1 MSLDVYLE
9 FAPANNSG
17 SDIFIRENGQT
28 REISQA
34 EWSERFPDSEPVVF
48 KLEPNEGY
56 WSNITHNLGKM
67 AKAAGI
73 YEHLWRPEEIDITTA
88 GQLVEPLTA
97 GLATLRAEPDRFRV
111 LNPSNGWGNYE
122 GLVQFVADYL
132 AACQDNP
139 TATIRVS
146 R

>member
-9 FAPANNSG
+9 GAPANNSG
-17 SDIFIRENGQT
+17 SGIFIRENGQT
-28 REISQA
+28 REISRT
-34 EWSERFPDSEPVVF
+34 EWNEHFPGSEPVIA
-48 KLEPNEGY
+48 KLEPDECY
-56 WSNITHNLGKM
+56 SDNITHNLTKM
-67 AKAAGI
+67 AEAAGI
-73 YEHLWRPEEIDITTA
+73 YQHLWQPEEINITTA
-88 GQLVEPLTA
+88 SQLIEPLTA